1 MKKIWQPEELV
12 EHWTLLPDELA
23 LLTHKNEPNRLGF
36 ALLLKFFQ
44 LCARFPE
51 NPQEI
56 PSTVI
61 NYVAKLINV
70 TPENYR
76 EYNWQGRS
84 IKYHR
89 AQIRKFFGF
98 REIKAKDS
106 QELTDWLAQQALIYE
121 LKFEN
126 LIVAAVSR
134 LRELKIEPP
143 IIGI

>member
-1 MKKIWQPEELV
+1 MKRIWQPEELV

-44 LCARFPE
+44 LCARFPLSS
-51 NPQEI
+51 QEI
-56 PSTVI
+56 PAIVV
-61 NYVAKLINV
+61 NYVAKVISV
-70 TPENYR
+70 PPEKYR
-76 EYNWQGRS
+76 EYDWQGRS

-98 REIKAKDS
+98 REIKVKDAK
-106 QELTDWLAQQALIYE
+106 ELTEWLTEQALIYE

-126 LIVAAVSR
+126 CY
-134 LRELKIEPP
+134 
-143 IIGI
+143 